1 MSSLYDEA
9 IADAKELVRMAE
21 ENATNKLIEAVA
33 PRIRKIVEKRLV
45 EEVSVKED
53 DDISTIVASLDDDGD
68 DESEDDEI
76 PDAGELGG
84 DVDEFGVDDEDE
96 ESEGEYDFDDDDDS
110 SFDLSGGSDMA
121 SLPLKGV
128 KKINIEFEGEKI
140 LTDEG
145 VELSNESINTLLGII
160 DGRGGLKDRIREARM
175 ELKLLGRALSALN
188 EGRTVRTA
196 ALRIVENFNN
206 ILRKS
211 LGYQGEINT
220 LSNGKLRESSSRE
233 MSLLLKEIKHMS
245 TRSLLRTLLE
255 REERRA
261 KLHEADDDAADMGSD
276 ESGDDAAADEGGE
289 DEGASEF
296 DMDAVKSAL
305 ESLASAVGMTVKASD
320 DEDGDDAAEDE
331 VDMEEGSVYE
341 LDEPNHE
348 GHYMEDMQM
357 EDMHTEDMQMED
369 MHTEDM
375 HMESRR
381 RSAGRGTT
389 VFTIDESMLRRELRR
404 LRGLREEVEPTN
416 AFGGDPE
423 EEFSS
428 YDDVTLNANV
438 KESDAPKK
446 KEAKKVAE
454 AEKKAEE
461 AKERA
466 DEAEA
471 EKDEAEDKAMKEAR
485 KNRVLMGRLKE
496 AAAAINGL
504 RRELNEQKL
513 FNAKLL
519 YVNKLMQNTALPQT
533 KLKAVVEALDSAKNI
548 REANLLYKS
557 LNESLSRTTSSLS
570 EGANRTVGSSS
581 RSTRP
586 GGMINES
593 VGETDR
599 WAVLAGIGND
609 RA

>member
-33 PRIRKIVEKRLV
+33 PRIRKIVEKRLIQEASV
-45 EEVSVKED
+45 EED
-53 DDISTIVASLDDDGD
+53 DDLSSIVANLDDDS
-68 DESEDDEI
+68 DEEAEV

-84 DVDEFGVDDEDE
+84 DTDEEGYEEDE
-96 ESEGEYDFDDDDDS
+96 EDYDFDDEDDDS
-110 SFDLSGGSDMA
+110 SMDFSGSNMA

-128 KKINIEFEGEKI
+128 KKINIEFEGEKV

-175 ELKLLGRALSALN
+175 ELKLLGRALNALN
-188 EGRTVRTA
+188 EGRTSKTA
-196 ALRIVENFNN
+196 ALRIVESFNN
-206 ILRKS
+206 VLKKS
-211 LGYQGEINT
+211 LGFQAELNT
-220 LSNGKLRESSSRE
+220 LSKGRLRESSSRE
-233 MSLLLKEIKHMS
+233 MNLLLKEIKQMS

-261 KLHEADDDAADMGSD
+261 RLHEADDDAADMGGD
-276 ESGDDAAADEGGE
+276 EGGDEAADEGGE
-289 DEGASEF
+289 DEAGG
-296 DMDAVKSAL
+296 DVDVDAVKSAL
-305 ESLASAVGMTVKASD
+305 ESLASAVGMTLQAPDEGGDEGGDEAAD
-320 DEDGDDAAEDE
+320 DEL
-331 VDMEEGSVYE
+331 DMEEGSVYE
-341 LDEPNHE
+341 LDME
-348 GHYMEDMQM
+348 GDMGEAYMEVDEMQ
-357 EDMHTEDMQMED
+357 H
-369 MHTEDM
+369 
-375 HMESRR
+375 ESRR
-381 RSAGRGTT
+381 RAAARDNT
-389 VFTIDESMLRRELRR
+389 VYSIDESMLRRELRR
-404 LRGLREEVEPTN
+404 LRRLREEVEPTS
-416 AFGGDPE
+416 AFGGDPA
-423 EEFSS
+423 EEFSA
-428 YDDVTLNANV
+428 YDDVELNANV

-461 AKERA
+461 ATDRA

-471 EKDEAEDKAMKEAR
+471 EKEEAKDKAMKEAR
-485 KNRVLMGRLKE
+485 KNRALMGRLKE

-504 RRELNEQKL
+504 RRELDEQKL

-519 YVNKLMQNTALPQT
+519 YVNKLMQNTALPQS

>member
-33 PRIRKIVEKRLV
+33 PRIRKIVEKRLIQEASV
-45 EEVSVKED
+45 EED
-53 DDISTIVASLDDDGD
+53 DDLSSIVANLDDDS
-68 DESEDDEI
+68 DEEAEV

-84 DVDEFGVDDEDE
+84 DTDE
-96 ESEGEYDFDDDDDS
+96 EGYEEEEEDYDFDDEDDDS
-110 SFDLSGGSDMA
+110 SMDFSGSNMA

-128 KKINIEFEGEKI
+128 KKINIEFEGEKV

-175 ELKLLGRALSALN
+175 ELKLLGRALNALN
-188 EGRTVRTA
+188 EGRTSKTA
-196 ALRIVENFNN
+196 ALRIVESFNN
-206 ILRKS
+206 VLKKS
-211 LGYQGEINT
+211 LGFQAELNT
-220 LSNGKLRESSSRE
+220 LSKGRLRESSSRE
-233 MSLLLKEIKHMS
+233 MNLLLKEIKQMS

-261 KLHEADDDAADMGSD
+261 RLHEADDDAADMGGD
-276 ESGDDAAADEGGE
+276 EGGDEAADEGGE
-289 DEGASEF
+289 DEAGG
-296 DMDAVKSAL
+296 DVDVDAVKSAL
-305 ESLASAVGMTVKASD
+305 ESLASAVGMTLQAPDEGGDEGGDEAAD
-320 DEDGDDAAEDE
+320 DEL
-331 VDMEEGSVYE
+331 DMEEGSVYE
-341 LDEPNHE
+341 LDNE
-348 GHYMEDMQM
+348 GDMGEAYMEVDEMQ
-357 EDMHTEDMQMED
+357 H
-369 MHTEDM
+369 
-375 HMESRR
+375 ESRR
-381 RSAGRGTT
+381 RAAARGNT
-389 VFTIDESMLRRELRR
+389 VYSIDESMLRRELRR
-404 LRGLREEVEPTN
+404 LRRLREEVEPTS
-416 AFGGDPE
+416 AFGGDPA
-423 EEFSS
+423 EEFSA
-428 YDDVTLNANV
+428 YDDVELNANV

-461 AKERA
+461 ATDRA

-471 EKDEAEDKAMKEAR
+471 EKEEAKDKAMKEAR
-485 KNRVLMGRLKE
+485 KNRALMGRLKE

-504 RRELNEQKL
+504 RRELDEQKL

-519 YVNKLMQNTALPQT
+519 YVNKLMQNTALPQS